1 MKSFSSQKVVKVR
14 RDYNSWVA
22 TESLEDYALRY
33 APKSYRKWSEF
44 LVANTALGGIS
55 FLALEA
61 IGGSLAIKYGFAN
74 SFWAIVVVGGIIFLA
89 GLPISYY
96 AAKYNIDM
104 DLLTRGAGFGYI
116 GSTITSLIYASF
128 TFIFFAL
135 EAAIMAQ
142 ALDLYFHLPLVW
154 GYVVCSLI
162 IIPLVFFGVT
172 LINQLQ
178 FWTQPIWLTLM
189 ILPYICVVYK
199 DPNALLNW
207 VNFAGKSESGA
218 SFSWLLFG
226 SAATV
231 SFSLIA
237 QLGEQVDYLR
247 FLPDLEE
254 GNKFK
259 WWTAVILAGPGWI
272 ILGGAKQ
279 LGGAFLASL
288 AINHGVVF
296 AKAKEPIQMYLAGYS
311 EVFENPAV
319 VMSVA
324 VFFVIIS
331 QIKIN
336 VTNAYAG
343 SLAWSNF
350 FSRLTHSHPGRVVWL
365 VFNVAISLL
374 LMELGVFET
383 LDAVLGLYSNVAIAW
398 VGALVADLVV
408 NKPLGLSPSYI
419 EFKRGHLYNINPVGF
434 GSMVV
439 GSGVAIA
446 AFLGVFGSIFQ
457 PFSPFIALVLA
468 FILSPLLAV
477 ITKGKYYIA
486 RENIYANQEALSPV
500 LVTVKDRVEEGF
512 VLLNQ
517 KALQGVRC
525 CVCENDYEPADMAFC
540 PVYDG
545 AICSLCCSL
554 DARCH
559 DACKKDAGSDQH
571 PVEFIYQAI
580 FREKISP
587 ILGQR
592 LIKYLAVFVLA
603 SGLVGGIFGAIY
615 YQVGAMPEML
625 PVISA
630 KLLETFLKLYA
641 TLVIVIGI
649 TAWWVVL
656 AEESRQLAQEEL
668 DKQNLQLQQEIK
680 ERQQVE
686 EALRKSEKNL
696 KKAKEAADAA
706 NKAKSEFLANMSHE
720 LRTPL
725 NGILGYAEFLQK
737 SKTMS
742 AKELDGVRIINQC
755 GSHLLMLLN
764 DILDLSK
771 IEARKMELQPENFS
785 LASLL
790 MGVVE
795 ICKIRA
801 EQKDIAFVYREL
813 NLLPKYVRGDEKR
826 LRQVLINLLGNAI
839 KFTEKGGVTFSV
851 IVLGVEMQN
860 DGEKE
865 EKIYSIRFEIEDT
878 GTGIDAEQLSKIF
891 LPFEQVGEA
900 KRQSEGTGLGLA
912 ISQKIVAMMGSK
924 IQVKSRLG
932 KGSSFWVDLQ
942 LVEVAE
948 DGRVRMPIE
957 KRISG
962 YTGKRLKILVVD
974 DRWENRSVIVNFLQP
989 LGFELAEAANGKEGL
1004 AVAAEFQ
1011 PNLIVVDMVMPVM
1024 DGFEMTRQIRQLP
1037 KFKDVRVVASS
1048 ASVFDADQQ
1057 KFLEMGSDDF
1067 LPKPVREKDLLSKL
1081 HHHLGLEWVYKEDV
1095 VFSSAPTQ
1103 QNSVAALKEKQ
1114 NLTGKNGESAS
1125 LSLPAETVEIL
1136 FELAKKGN
1144 LKGIVKEVGKLEAQD
1159 TKYIVFAST
1168 LREMAKNFQEKEIVQ
1183 FISQYRE

>member
-1 MKSFSSQKVVKVR
+1 MKNFSSQKVVKAR

-33 APKSYRKWSEF
+33 APKSFRKWSEF
-44 LVANTALGGIS
+44 LVANTAIGGIS

-61 IGGSLAIKYGFAN
+61 IGGSLAINYGFAN
-74 SFWAIVVVGGIIFLA
+74 SFWAIVVVGAIIFLA
-89 GLPISYY
+89 GLPICYY

-142 ALDLYFHLPLVW
+142 ALDLYFHLPLAW
-154 GYVVCSLI
+154 GYVICSLI

-189 ILPYICVVYK
+189 ILPYIFVLYK
-199 DPNALLNW
+199 DPTAFSNW

-247 FLPDLEE
+247 FLPDLKED
-254 GNKFK
+254 NKFQ

-288 AINHGVVF
+288 AINHGVDF

-311 EVFENPAV
+311 DVFDNPAV

-408 NKPLGLSPSYI
+408 NKPVGLSPSYI
-419 EFKRGHLYNINPVGF
+419 EFKRAYLYNINPVGF
-434 GSMVV
+434 GSMLV

-446 AFLGVFGSIFQ
+446 AFLGFFGSDIKA
-457 PFSPFIALVLA
+457 FSPFIALVVA
-468 FILSPLLAV
+468 FVLSPVIAV

-486 RENIYANQEALSPV
+486 RENIYANTEALSPV
-500 LVTVKDRVEEGF
+500 LVTGEERGEEGF

-517 KALQGVRC
+517 KALRC
-525 CVCENDYEPADMAFC
+525 CVCENEYEPADMAFC

-545 AICSLCCSL
+545 QICSLCCSL

-559 DACKKDAGSDQH
+559 DACKEEMGSVQH
-571 PVEFIYQAI
+571 PVEFIYQAT

-587 ILGQR
+587 ILGAR
-592 LIKYLAVFVLA
+592 LIKYLGIFLPA
-603 SGLVGGIFGAIY
+603 SGFAGAIFGVIY
-615 YQVGAMPEML
+615 YQAAGIPEML
-625 PVISA
+625 PVVSRQ
-630 KLLETFLKLYA
+630 LLETFLKLYA

-656 AEESRQLAQEEL
+656 AEESRQLAEEEL

-680 ERQQVE
+680 ERLQVE
-686 EALRKSEKNL
+686 EALRKSEKDL
-696 KKAKEAADAA
+696 KKAKETADAA

-725 NGILGYAEFLQK
+725 NGILGYAQILQK
-737 SKTMS
+737 SKTMTQ
-742 AKELDGVRIINQC
+742 KELDGVRIINQC
-755 GSHLLMLLN
+755 GSHLLTVLN

-771 IEARKMELQPENFS
+771 IEARKMELHPETFY
-785 LASLL
+785 LPSLL

-795 ICKIRA
+795 ICRIRA
-801 EQKDIAFVYREL
+801 EQKDIAFGYRVL
-813 NLLPKYVRGDEKR
+813 SSLPSYMLGDEKR

-839 KFTEKGGVTFSV
+839 KFTEKGGVTFGV
-851 IVLGVEMQN
+851 KVLGVDVKN
-860 DGEKE
+860 DGGKE
-865 EKIYSIRFEIEDT
+865 EKVYTIRFEVEDT
-878 GTGIDAEQLSKIF
+878 GAGIDAEQLSKIF
-891 LPFEQVGEA
+891 LPFEQVGETR
-900 KRQSEGTGLGLA
+900 RQSEGTGLGLA
-912 ISQKIVAMMGSK
+912 ISQKIVTMMGSK
-924 IQVKSRLG
+924 IEVKSKLG
-932 KGSSFWVDLQ
+932 EGSIFWLDLQ

-948 DGRVRMPIE
+948 HGRE
-957 KRISG
+957 KVAVNKIISG
-962 YTGKRLKILVVD
+962 YTGQKLKILVVD
-974 DRWENRSVIVNFLQP
+974 DRWENRSVIMNFLQP

-1011 PNLIVVDMVMPVM
+1011 PHLIVVDMVMPVM
-1024 DGFEMTRQIRQLP
+1024 DGFEMTRQIRQLSE
-1037 KFKDVRVVASS
+1037 FKDIRVVASS
-1048 ASVFDADQQ
+1048 ASVFDTDKQ

-1067 LPKPVREKDLLSKL
+1067 LPKPVREEELLSKL
-1081 HHHLGLEWVYKEDV
+1081 KEHLGLEWVYKEDV
-1095 VFSSAPTQ
+1095 PCGSGPAQ
-1103 QNSVAALKEKQ
+1103 DNSFGELGEKQ
-1114 NLTGKNGESAS
+1114 NLACIKSETAA
-1125 LSLPAETVEIL
+1125 LYLPPERLEIL

-1144 LKGIVKEVGKLEAQD
+1144 LKAIGKEAAKLEAED
-1159 TKYIVFAST
+1159 SKYMAFAST

-1183 FISQYRE
+1183 FINQYRE